1 MSLEFEQQK
10 KYDYRAVSNLMEAY
24 AAVSCLY
31 LLWFHDDDDDDDG
44 EYDSWHILNYIVF
57 LLCTQNSNLVLE
69 ADREARRRT
78 DEATGEV
85 ETWDEGKLAGKKMGD
100 RVARTRAPEIEERL
114 KKSKEK

>member
-1 MSLEFEQQK
+1 MI
-10 KYDYRAVSNLMEAY
+10 
-24 AAVSCLY
+24 
-31 LLWFHDDDDDDDG
+31 HT
-44 EYDSWHILNYIVF
+44 YI
-57 LLCTQNSNLVLE
+57 QNSNLVLE

-85 ETWDEGKLAGKKMGD
+85 ETWDESKLAGKRMGD